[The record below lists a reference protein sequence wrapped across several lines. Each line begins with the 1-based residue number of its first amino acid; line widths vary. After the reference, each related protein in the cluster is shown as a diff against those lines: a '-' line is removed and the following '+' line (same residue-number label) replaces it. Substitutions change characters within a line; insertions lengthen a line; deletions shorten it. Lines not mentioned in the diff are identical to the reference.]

1 MEEEYIQLLIISSDD
16 FSKEALRKATIRMG
30 GDDEDNVTYRIDTLW
45 WYLYQM
51 KIPGTSRSKF
61 YHLFKVAKL
70 VLLIIHS
77 NTVEESLFS
86 CEWKSLTQYRA
97 SLSLDGSLSSI
108 IKFQMSRPTNEC
120 VINILWV
127 TQNWKKLEQQ
137 LWNIIKNTHVQK
149 HCQNKIIEKIK
160 RRSLIFIIF
169 AMTATL

>member
-86 CEWKSLTQYRA
+86 CE
-97 SLSLDGSLSSI
+97 
-108 IKFQMSRPTNEC
+108 
-120 VINILWV
+120 
-127 TQNWKKLEQQ
+127 
-137 LWNIIKNTHVQK
+137 
-149 HCQNKIIEKIK
+149 
-160 RRSLIFIIF
+160 
-169 AMTATL
+169 